1 MSIRTDNELNKLN
14 FESVPRPK
22 GCQNSAYRPPAQPSV
37 CLWIGCHL
45 KAGFA
50 SVSLKISQLNKL
62 QPSHSTPRIACL
74 GKNLDS
80 WQGVQDMVGDGPYR
94 TRDPFCCFW
103 MTRNVKRGPEAT
115 IWTVDPS
122 GRSTNLLIWMV
133 LTCRSI
139 CCFCPF

>member
-1 MSIRTDNELNKLN
+1 MILQKEFGLRSLEHSPWLCSLHNCQYLIQATLEISGEGMNNLLYIYLNT
-14 FESVPRPK
+14 
-22 GCQNSAYRPPAQPSV
+22 
-37 CLWIGCHL
+37 
-45 KAGFA
+45 
-50 SVSLKISQLNKL
+50 LKIIFETHIVREGCTNQNPEK
-62 QPSHSTPRIACL
+62 A
-74 GKNLDS
+74 
-80 WQGVQDMVGDGPYR
+80 YR